1 MLQVSG
7 WLKGPQPPVNVNEM
21 HFADEHSQ
29 WQDYRRPDDFT

>member
-7 WLKGPQPPVNVNEM
+7 WLKEPQPLANANEM
-21 HFADEHSQ
+21 HSVDELSQ